1 MRAKLLNFLRH
12 ELQECLA
19 FLSMTTE
26 TYPNTLKFQY
36 EKLDMILARLEEAF
50 PDEPVKPSDLPPDI
64 YYRAGQVSVLTFIKK
79 LLEEDVC

>member
-12 ELQECLA
+12 VLLECRRSLN
-19 FLSMTTE
+19 MTTE

-50 PDEPVKPSDLPPDI
+50 PDEPVKPTDALPDI
-64 YYRAGQVSVLTFIKK
+64 YYRAGQVSVLTFIKE
-79 LLEEDVC
+79 LLEEDVR